1 MKEIKENLFLG
12 INECSNAFES
22 VNAHR
27 LQNPKNVI
35 IGHLNVNSFRNKTIA
50 VEEFM
55 QYKVGICHGY
65 KMYLRDRNKHGGGV
79 LCYLFFVIC
88 YFNENIP
95 CKMVSVEG
103 VPDYCEI
110 TLIEFSIKT

>member
-22 VNAHR
+22 VKAHR

-50 VEEFM
+50 AEEFM
-55 QYKVGICHGY
+55 QYKVGICLFPEMKLDETLPNQQFKVHGY

-79 LCYLFFVIC
+79 LCY
-88 YFNENIP
+88 
-95 CKMVSVEG
+95 
-103 VPDYCEI
+103 
-110 TLIEFSIKT
+110 